1 MADRSIAGLT
11 RLIAAGAVFSL
22 AACTAVPSINTSA
35 QARADAE
42 TSLSESQAD
51 PELVKR
57 ARALRKTVLQGVAAG
72 GGIGAGIG
80 FALDQDDGALQGLKI
95 GLGSGL
101 LAGSYVALVQSKYIT
116 RQSRLR
122 QIKSDLDDTAREI
135 ATTIIVMRDVL
146 ALQKSELASLKEQVL
161 AGSAEASALDAALSI
176 AQSNLEQ
183 MQIAVDGALG
193 RQDEFNA
200 TRGLVLVDDNT
211 SAIDSEL
218 SSLSMQIAS
227 MKSIAADLANEL

>member
-1 MADRSIAGLT
+1 MADRSFAGLS

-22 AACTAVPSINTSA
+22 AACTAVPSINSSA
-35 QARADAE
+35 QARADAKQN
-42 TSLSESQAD
+42 LSQSQAD

-57 ARALRKTVLQGVAAG
+57 ARALRKTVLQGAAAG
-72 GGIGAGIG
+72 AGVGTAIG

-101 LAGSYVALVQSKYIT
+101 LAGTYVAHVQSNFIT

-122 QIKSDLDDTAREI
+122 QIKSDLDDNAREI
-135 ATTIIVMRDVL
+135 ATTINVMRDVL
-146 ALQKSELASLKEQVL
+146 VLQKSELASLKEQVL
-161 AGSAEASALDAALSI
+161 AGRTDASALDAALSI
-176 AQSNLEQ
+176 ANSNLEQ
-183 MQIAVDGALG
+183 MQIAVDGAVG

-200 TRGLVLVDDNT
+200 TRSLVLADNNT
-211 SAIDSEL
+211 SAIDSDL

-227 MKSIAADLANEL
+227 MKAIASDLANEL